1 MNKINGLSAAIIIT
15 APSLRAA
22 ASAIPGIGRTRAAQL
37 RAPVGSL
44 LTGQTPIDRF
54 FAAEE
59 AQQDQVTGRIKRT
72 AIGPGEVALDLARAL
87 WRVALIDPAHALE
100 VGVYARSRHVVSNSY
115 SWAAEGAVVVGD
127 LRWAPGHAPKGSIE
141 YYRERVRSVSHGV
154 GWEYRI
160 TTTGDKATGEK
171 LKALKSWGG
180 TITLREW

>member
-37 RAPVGSL
+37 REQGPGALAEL
-44 LTGQTPIDRF
+44 LG
-54 FAAEE
+54 AEE
-59 AQQDQVTGRIKRT
+59 AQQDQITGRIKRT

-87 WRVALIDPAHALE
+87 WKLALIDPAHALE
-100 VGVYARSRHVVSNSY
+100 VGVAASSRHVVSNSY
-115 SWAAEGAVVVGD
+115 SWAAEGVVVAGD

-171 LKALKSWGG
+171 LKALKVWGG